1 MTSVMPWR
9 GSTGRFM
16 PTAMHW
22 ARVLRKSMTAAVRVD
37 DLDVTQIAERCR
49 RLITRGRK
57 NTLHCTLGYCQ
68 INIH

>member
-1 MTSVMPWR
+1 MAGQYR
-9 GSTGRFM
+9 QIDAHGNALG
-16 PTAMHW
+16 
-22 ARVLRKSMTAAVRVD
+22 VLRKSMTAAVRVD